1 VSELAGEIGGKV
13 DIIINNAEYHR
24 VASISTRPGTDAART
39 EMDVNYFGL
48 LRLAQSFGPALRARG
63 ADGQS
68 NAVAWVNILSI
79 YALSNFPAHG
89 TFSASKAAAHSL
101 AQCLRAEMLKS
112 AIRVINVFPGPID
125 DEWNQLIMPPKLA
138 PAALAKSIVDAL
150 RSGVEDVYPGD
161 VAQEWF
167 ERWRENPKALEREL
181 AL

>member
-1 VSELAGEIGGKV
+1 
-13 DIIINNAEYHR
+13 
-24 VASISTRPGTDAART
+24 
-39 EMDVNYFGL
+39 MDVNYFGL

-68 NAVAWVNILSI
+68 SAVAWVNVLSI

-89 TFSASKAAAHSL
+89 TFSASKAAAYSL

-138 PAALAKSIVDAL
+138 PVVLAKSIVDAL

-167 ERWRENPKALEREL
+167 DRWRDNPKALEREL